1 MRSSSALEAMVPSR
15 AIGDSSTRALV
26 NEGGDVTVIIGSV
39 LSMAKDDEI
48 VVDLPLVSRPW
59 RVTV

>member
-1 MRSSSALEAMVPSR
+1 MPSR